1 MTNGFI
7 SCFRFGK
14 QTVSKSSQKWIQGN
28 QKLFGRQS
36 APFRMPHGLMPAST
50 AASNDFIRRSNARQ
64 QSRQP
69 FAMFYNR
76 ISRFLNSL
84 IFTQDMQS
92 FRPIPFGRINTSFV
106 GRKVNLPLLAEF
118 IDFSGFLYSRMIFPQ
133 NEHRVGILGKFRQQR
148 KRCSVLV
155 GKYRRRT
162 SRIKSH
168 THYFLG
174 SSLRTSSQG
183 FSNGSF
189 QYIYIILRML
199 AVLINGRITIFTFA
213 PTWIIFDCGSYGFPG
228 LRLNNNGTGRICSI
242 VQTYYILLIH
252 NSVKL

>member
-1 MTNGFI
+1 
-7 SCFRFGK
+7 
-14 QTVSKSSQKWIQGN
+14 
-28 QKLFGRQS
+28 
-36 APFRMPHGLMPAST
+36 MPAST
-50 AASNDFIRRSNARQ
+50 AASNDLIRRSNARQ

-69 FAMFYNR
+69 FAMFHNR
-76 ISRFLNSL
+76 ISRFPNRL

-92 FRPIPFGRINTSFV
+92 FRPIPFGRIDTSFI
-106 GRKVNLPLLAEF
+106 GRKVSLPLLAEF
-118 IDFSGFLYSRMIFPQ
+118 INFSGFLYSRMIFPQ
-133 NEHRVGILGKFRQQR
+133 HEHCIGILCKFRQQR
-148 KRCSVLV
+148 KRSSALV

-183 FSNGSF
+183 FTNGSF

-213 PTWIIFDCGSYGFPG
+213 PTWIIFYCGSYGFPS
-228 LRLNNNGTGRICSI
+228 LRLNNNGTGRIGSI
-242 VQTYYILLIH
+242 V
-252 NSVKL
+252 